1 MPCHLQ
7 PFKSPILQSEIKT
20 LRLDRAY
27 KHHMKKINVLII
39 AVVLIAVHLVVLAA
53 LVGRKDKEKPQ
64 VPPKEQMTDRKEKPT
79 EEPEL
84 APDFQVPELQIP
96 SSSEE
101 ATAVTQVRAAPT
113 TGIATPGSIPGTIR
127 ADRPDSRTS
136 KTYPKLVGDPYQSMI
151 VVDAKTGR
159 ILAESR
165 ATAYAY
171 PASVTKMMT
180 MLIVL
185 EQIDAGKIALTDTVR
200 ITDEVAQIGGSQIWL
215 DPRETNFTVNDL
227 LYALM
232 VHSANDAAR
241 ALALHVA
248 GSKDAFVEMMNRKAR
263 ELGMNSTVYH
273 SDHGLPPTDGSQPDI
288 STAYDISILSLALL
302 RHQETLH
309 YTETELKYLRDGK
322 TMLATRNALIKRV
335 DGYPGCDGLKTGYHG
350 MGGWSLAATA
360 EQNGHRIIAIALG
373 CPDKQTRNST
383 VRKLLDQGFSK
394 LND

>member
-1 MPCHLQ
+1 
-7 PFKSPILQSEIKT
+7 
-20 LRLDRAY
+20 
-27 KHHMKKINVLII
+27 MKKINVLVI
-39 AVVLIAVHLVVLAA
+39 AVVLIAIHLLVLAA
-53 LVGRKDKEKPQ
+53 LVGRKDKTE
-64 VPPKEQMTDRKEKPT
+64 VPPKEHSTARQENPAK
-79 EEPEL
+79 EPEL
-84 APDFQVPELQIP
+84 APDFEVPELRIP
-96 SSSEE
+96 APSVEE
-101 ATAVTQVRAAPT
+101 TTVTTASPPPSP
-113 TGIATPGSIPGTIR
+113 GIATPGSIPGTIR
-127 ADRPDSRTS
+127 SDRPESRTT
-136 KTYPKLVGDPYQSMI
+136 KTYPKLVGNPYQSMI

-185 EQIDAGKIALTDTVR
+185 EQIDAGRIALTDTVR

-248 GSKDAFVEMMNRKAR
+248 GSKDAFVEMMNQKAG

-273 SDHGLPPTDGSQPDI
+273 SDHGLPPPDGAQPDI
-288 STAYDISILSLALL
+288 STAYDIAILSLALL
-302 RHQETLH
+302 RHPETLH

-360 EQNGHRIIAIALG
+360 EHNGNRVIAIALG

-383 VRKLLDQGFSK
+383 VRKLLDLGFSK
-394 LND
+394 LNN